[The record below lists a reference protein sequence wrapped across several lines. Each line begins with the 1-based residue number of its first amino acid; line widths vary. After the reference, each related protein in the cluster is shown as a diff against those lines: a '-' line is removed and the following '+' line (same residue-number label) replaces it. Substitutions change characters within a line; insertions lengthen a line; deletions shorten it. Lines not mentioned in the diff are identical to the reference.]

1 MDRFVRVATLE
12 ELRAAGRLVV
22 QADGYTLALFLD
34 GDQVFAV
41 DNRCPHMGFPLHRGT
56 LKDGILTCHWHHARF
71 DLHSGGT
78 FDRWA
83 DDVRTFP
90 VEIRDGEVWVD
101 VTPRGDVRAHQ
112 RERLCE
118 GLEYDIPLVIAKA
131 VVTLLET
138 GDDPD
143 EAFRIGLDFG
153 VRHRKAGWGSGLTIL
168 TCLRNLLPVLDRE
181 DRARAL
187 YHGLAAVAA
196 DTFEQAPRFE
206 VRPLP
211 TLGASLRAL
220 KQWYRR
226 FIEVRDAE
234 GAERC
239 VVSALRAGATPAQM
253 ADLLLAAAT
262 DHRYLSDGHV
272 VDFTVKALEALD
284 HAGWAGAEMVLT
296 SVVGACA
303 GAERMEESSAWRHP
317 VDLVAILEEAFERLP
332 DALRAQATAGDGA
345 VPWEGGPAL
354 VDVLLGEDPQAIAD
368 ALLAA
373 LREGAA
379 PEAVAATVTY
389 AAALRLARFPTTNE
403 FTDWNTA
410 LHTFSFANAVQQ
422 ALGRVRSPEL
432 VRGVFD
438 AAMSVYLDR
447 FLNVPPAPL
456 PAPAEGETP
465 EAPEA
470 LLAALRAALD
480 RQQQVNEAG
489 ALVARYLS
497 GGGDPAR
504 LLATLGSLL
513 LRENRI
519 FHAIQAVEAAV
530 RQFQAL
536 GPTAQGVHTLVAAA
550 RFLAAHSPTTRSQQ
564 QTFQIAYRLHRG
576 ERLYAEPD
584 RVLRTVLFIDIVRS
598 TEVAAELGDRRWRD
612 VLGNFQALVR
622 NELGRYGGR
631 AVDLAGDGG
640 LATFDSPGR
649 AIRCALAI
657 AAAVRRWGI
666 AVRAGVHTGE
676 VEVSGDRVTGIAVHV
691 GARAAAAA
699 APGEVLV
706 TGTVRDLV
714 AGSDIRFEDRGTHT
728 LRGVPGT
735 WHLFAAHADHMGRRG

>member
-22 QADGYTLALFLD
+22 QADGYTLVLFLD
-34 GDQVFAV
+34 GERVFAV

-90 VEIRDGEVWVD
+90 VEVRNGEVWVD

-112 RERLCE
+112 RERLRE

-211 TLGASLRAL
+211 TTGASLSAL

-239 VVSALRAGATPAQM
+239 VVSALRTGATPAQM

-262 DHRYLSDGHV
+262 DHRYLNDGHV

-317 VDLVAILEEAFERLP
+317 VDLVAILEETFERLP
-332 DALRAQATAGDGA
+332 DALWAQATAGDGA

-373 LREGAA
+373 LREGAG

-403 FTDWNTA
+403 FTDWTTA

-422 ALGRVRSPEL
+422 ALRRVRSPEL

-456 PAPAEGETP
+456 PAPADSGTP

-480 RQQQVNEAG
+480 RQQQVQEAG
-489 ALVARYLS
+489 TLVARYLY

-504 LLATLGSLL
+504 LLATLGNLL

-519 FHAIQAVEAAV
+519 FHAIQAVDAAV

-550 RFLAAHSPTTRSQQ
+550 RFLAAHSPTTRSEQ

-584 RVLRTVLFIDIVRS
+584 RVLLTVLFIDIVRS

-612 VLGNFQALVR
+612 VLRNFQTLVR
-622 NELGRYGGR
+622 NELGRHGGR
-631 AVDLAGDGG
+631 EVDLAGDGV

-649 AIRCALAI
+649 AIRCALAV

-728 LRGVPGT
+728 LRGVPGP
-735 WHLFAAHADHMGRRG
+735 WHLFAARADHAGRRG